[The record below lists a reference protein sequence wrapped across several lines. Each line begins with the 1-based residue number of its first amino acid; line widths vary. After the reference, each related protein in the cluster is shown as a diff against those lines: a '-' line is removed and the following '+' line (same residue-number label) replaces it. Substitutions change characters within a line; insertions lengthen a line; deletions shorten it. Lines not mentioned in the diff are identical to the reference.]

1 MKRNCL
7 ASAAAWYTAQ
17 VGATCQSSG
26 KQPLCT
32 VSRCLDRHRTE
43 GRSRPLPCRQNASNN
58 TPQPGNRPNQERREK
73 PLNAAAL
80 PPKGRISNHPNQE
93 VFDKV
98 SNAVAPQQ
106 ARENNQTRK
115 ETKKTIERSSPAVS
129 NYPQPRRHQRRRI
142 RSKGKPSNNGKA
154 SNNEPQ
160 TNLPN

>member
-106 ARENNQTRK
+106 ARENNQTKNPNQERNEK
-115 ETKKTIERSSPAVS
+115 NHRTQQPCRLKLPPTKKASTQANTQQGKTIKQWKSIK
-129 NYPQPRRHQRRRI
+129 Q
-142 RSKGKPSNNGKA
+142 
-154 SNNEPQ
+154 
-160 TNLPN
+160 